1 MPRHEFRR
9 RGVPHEGRRRSRA
22 GDQAYGAVVV
32 QDGEIVGWGPSR
44 VRELGEWAGHAERE
58 AMRDAQRRLG
68 RDDLSGC
75 AMYSTSRPCGC
86 VPTRR
91 RAGEARAH
99 VLRRRRHRRGH
110 AMIDHV
116 SIAVSDLSR
125 ATRFY
130 EAVLERHR
138 LRRCSMVR
146 GSTVG
151 FGKKYPEF
159 WLNARPEM
167 EPLPANN
174 GAHICLRVRSTD
186 LVDAFHAAALANG
199 GTSDGAPG
207 LRPHDGLKGYYA
219 AFIRDHDNN
228 RIEAVTFT
236 A

>member
-1 MPRHEFRR
+1 M
-9 RGVPHEGRRRSRA
+9 RA

-32 QDGEIVGWGPSR
+32 RNGEIVGWGPSR

-58 AMRDAQRRLG
+58 AMRDAQRRLA
-68 RDDLSGC
+68 RDDLSGLRDVFDL
-75 AMYSTSRPCGC
+75 AAVRR
-86 VPTRR
+86 VPARR

-99 VLRRRRHRRGH
+99 VLRPRRHRRGR

-130 EAVLERHR
+130 ETVLKTIGYD
-138 LRRCSMVR
+138 LLVVR

-151 FGKKYPEF
+151 FGKQYPEF

-174 GAHICLRVRSTD
+174 GSHICLRVRSTD

-199 GTSDGAPG
+199 GTSNGAPG
-207 LRPHDGLKGYYA
+207 LRPHERLKGYYA